1 MSSAR
6 TRLAVLLVSS
16 ACAAGAGWIAW
27 RSIQARRQAVVQLH
41 VAPRPA
47 DAAPISGPA
56 KPEGTT
62 PAELLPRDPKEWR
75 YYLSVAQASKLYA
88 ITNDP
93 LQVYDPWVYCRDVG
107 NVTLEMHWKE
117 HPAGKFTWKTNS
129 LGCRED
135 HELAV
140 PPADLR
146 VLVAGDSHTCGLCND
161 DESYPNLLET
171 SIKRARGGKSVE
183 VLNAA
188 LGGYSFYN
196 YLGTLLRLRDF
207 EPQVFVVGIF
217 GGNDFNELLPL
228 YLPFHGKP
236 WTALSKEQEARRA
249 RGLAV
254 SPDAMGQGFATL
266 DAFRNFPR
274 EEELALR
281 GSLEMCAEIQ
291 RTASACG
298 ARLVVVYIPSPFEL
312 GSYESDE
319 RVPRIRRALELSE
332 ADLGLLPRLSDSL
345 TSGLREQ
352 GIELIDMRKPF
363 AAEPEPPYWKEDF
376 HLNLRGHKL
385 IAQALEPLVTAKLR

>member
-6 TRLAVLLVSS
+6 TRAAVLLVSS
-16 ACAAGAGWIAW
+16 ACAMGAGWIAW
-27 RSIQARRQAVVQLH
+27 RSIQDRGQSVVQLH

-47 DAAPISGPA
+47 DAAPLSALA
-56 KPEGTT
+56 KPEGATT
-62 PAELLPRDPKEWR
+62 AELLPRDPKEWR
-75 YYLSVAQASKLYA
+75 YHLSVVQASKLYR
-88 ITNDP
+88 ITDDP
-93 LQVYDPWVYCRDVG
+93 IQVYDPWVYCRDAG
-107 NVTLEMHWKE
+107 NVTLEMDWKE

-135 HELAV
+135 HELGV
-140 PPADLR
+140 PPAELR

-161 DESYPNLLET
+161 DESYPNRLEA
-171 SIKRARGGKSVE
+171 SIASARGGKSVE

-207 EPQVFVVGIF
+207 EPQVFVVGVF
-217 GGNDFNELLPL
+217 GGNDLNELLPL

-236 WTALSKEQEARRA
+236 WTALSREQEERRS
-249 RGLAV
+249 RGLDV

-274 EEELALR
+274 EAELALR
-281 GSLEMCAEIQ
+281 GSLELCGEIQ

-298 ARLVVVYIPSPFEL
+298 ARLVVVYIPSPFEIA
-312 GSYESDE
+312 SYESDA
-319 RVPRIRRALELSE
+319 RVPRIRSALELTE
-332 ADLGLLPRLSDSL
+332 ADLGLLFRLSDGL
-345 TSGLREQ
+345 TSGMREQ
-352 GIELIDMRKPF
+352 GIELLDMRKLF

-376 HLNLRGHKL
+376 HLSLRGHEL
-385 IAQALEPLVTAKLR
+385 IAQALEPLVAAKLR